1 MTPQGYGEQ
10 SGQAWHE
17 GAELYRLLA
26 ENSTD
31 LISKHTSEG
40 VYTYASPACR
50 SLLGYEPEE
59 LLGHSAYEFV
69 HPDNLEQTRTTHPLM
84 PRHPDPY
91 TVSYRIRRKD
101 GSYIWVE
108 TTTRRVQQSRA
119 DDVIETTA

>member
-1 MTPQGYGEQ
+1 MSQQSYGEQ

-50 SLLGYEPEE
+50 ILLGYEPEE
-59 LLGHSAYEFV
+59 LIGRSAYEFF
-69 HPDNLEQTRTTHPLM
+69 HPDDLEQTRTTHSLM
-84 PRHPDPY
+84 PQHSDPH
-91 TVSYRIRRKD
+91 TVTYRIRRKS
-101 GSYIWVE
+101 GSYIWFE
-108 TTTRRVQQSRA
+108 TTTRSVRR
-119 DDVIETTA
+119 

>member
-1 MTPQGYGEQ
+1 MSQQSYGEQ

-59 LLGHSAYEFV
+59 LVGHSAYEFV
-69 HPDNLEQTRTTHPLM
+69 HPDDSERTRTTHPLI
-84 PRHPDPY
+84 PRHPAPS

-101 GSYIWVE
+101 GSYVWFE
-108 TTTRRVQQSRA
+108 TTTRRVRQPRA
-119 DDVIETTA
+119 DDVF